1 MRILILSRKRSL
13 YSTRRLA
20 ETARRMGH
28 RAIVL
33 DPLNCFIVCGRKS
46 PSIYHKNSSRRL
58 DEVNVVLPRIGA
70 SITEYG
76 LAVVRQFSIMGIP
89 IVNNSV
95 PIARSRDKLRS
106 LQLLS
111 AHDIDIPRTVMA
123 RSPSQVARALEA
135 VGGPPVVL
143 KLIQG
148 TQGVGVMLAETLP
161 ALEAILDTLW
171 GLGQNILIQEFIAES
186 RGRDIRALVVGGRV
200 VGAMRRTARVGEFR
214 SNIHRG
220 GAGRVIQLSPE
231 FQAVAIKACE
241 VMGLQVAGVDLLESK
256 EGPKVI
262 EINSSPGFEG
272 LEAATGKDIARDIL
286 EYAIA
291 YAMSRG
297 TAKKQVRS

>member
-1 MRILILSRKRSL
+1 MRILILSRRRTL
-13 YSTRRLA
+13 YSTRRLV
-20 ETARRMGH
+20 ETARKLGH

-33 DPLNCFIVCGRKS
+33 DPLDCFIVCGRRS
-46 PSIYHKNSSRRL
+46 PTIYHKNTRRRL
-58 DEVNVVLPRIGA
+58 DQVDVVLPRIGA

-111 AHDIDIPRTVMA
+111 QHDIDIPRTVMA

-135 VGGPPVVL
+135 VGGPPVIL

-161 ALEAILDTLW
+161 SLEAILDTLW

-220 GAGRVIQLSPE
+220 GAGRIIALSDE
-231 FQAVAIKACE
+231 FQRVAVKASE
-241 VMGLQVAGVDLLESK
+241 VMGLHVAGVDLLESK
-256 EGPKVI
+256 DGPKVI

-272 LEAATGKDIARDIL
+272 LEGATGQDIARDIL

-291 YAMSRG
+291 YAGDRKKSRSRV
-297 TAKKQVRS
+297 KP

>member
-1 MRILILSRKRSL
+1 MRILLLSRKRTL
-13 YSTRRLA
+13 YSTRRLS

-33 DPLNCFIVCGRKS
+33 DPLNCFIVCGRKD
-46 PSIYHKNSSRRL
+46 PSIYHKNSHRRL
-58 DEVNVVLPRIGA
+58 DEVDVVLPRIGA

-111 AHDIDIPRTVMA
+111 QHDLDIPRTVMA
-123 RSPSQVARALEA
+123 RSPSQIGRALES

-148 TQGVGVMLAETLP
+148 AQGVGVMLAETLP

-171 GLGQNILIQEFIAES
+171 GLGQNILIQEFIEES
-186 RGRDIRALVVGGRV
+186 QGRDIRALVVGGRV

-220 GAGRVIQLSPE
+220 GAGSVVPLSAE
-231 FQAVAIKACE
+231 FQSVAVKACA

-256 EGPKVI
+256 DGPKVI
-262 EINSSPGFEG
+262 EVNSSPGFEG
-272 LEAATGKDIARDIL
+272 LEEATGKDIAREIL
-286 EYAIA
+286 DYAVT
-291 YAMSRG
+291 YASSRK
-297 TAKKQVRS
+297 AVRRRARS

>member
-1 MRILILSRKRSL
+1 MRILILSRRRTL
-13 YSTRRLA
+13 YSTRRLV
-20 ETARRMGH
+20 ETARKLGH

-33 DPLNCFIVCGRKS
+33 DPLDCFLVCGRRS
-46 PSIYHKNSSRRL
+46 PTIYHKTTARRL
-58 DEVNVVLPRIGA
+58 DQMDVVLPRIGA

-111 AHDIDIPRTVMA
+111 QHDIDIPRTVMA
-123 RSPSQVARALEA
+123 RSPSQVGRALEA
-135 VGGPPVVL
+135 VGGPPVIL

-220 GAGRVIQLSPE
+220 GHGRVITLGEEYQRV
-231 FQAVAIKACE
+231 AVKACE
-241 VMGLQVAGVDLLESK
+241 VMGLHVAGVDLLESK

-272 LEAATGKDIARDIL
+272 LELATGGDIARDIL

-291 YAMSRG
+291 YAAER
-297 TAKKQVRS
+297 KRPRRRVRP

>member
-1 MRILILSRKRSL
+1 MRILILSRRRSL
-13 YSTRRLA
+13 YSTRRLV
-20 ETARRMGH
+20 ETARKLGH
-28 RAIVL
+28 RAIVI
-33 DPLNCFIVCGRKS
+33 DPLDCFIVCGRRS
-46 PSIYHKNSSRRL
+46 PTIYHKSARRRL
-58 DEVNVVLPRIGA
+58 DRMDVVLPRIGA

-76 LAVVRQFSIMGIP
+76 LAVVRQFSIMGVP

-111 AHDIDIPRTVMA
+111 QHDIDIPRTVMA
-123 RSPSQVARALEA
+123 RSPSQIGRALES

-200 VGAMRRTARVGEFR
+200 VAAMRRTARMGEFR

-220 GAGRVIQLSPE
+220 GLGRIIELGEDYQRV
-231 FQAVAIKACE
+231 AVKACE
-241 VMGLQVAGVDLLESK
+241 VMGLHVAGVDLLESK

-272 LEAATGKDIARDIL
+272 LEGATGRDIARDIL
-286 EYAIA
+286 EYSLA
-291 YAMSRG
+291 YAEERRR
-297 TAKKQVRS
+297 ARKRVKP

>member
-1 MRILILSRKRSL
+1 MRILLLSRKRTL
-13 YSTRRLA
+13 YSTRRLT

-33 DPLNCFIVCGRKS
+33 DPLNCFMVCGRKD
-46 PSIYHKNSSRRL
+46 PSIYHKNSHRRL
-58 DEVNVVLPRIGA
+58 DEVDVVLPRIGA

-111 AHDIDIPRTVMA
+111 QHDIDVPRTVMA
-123 RSPSQVARALEA
+123 RSPSQIGRALEA

-186 RGRDIRALVVGGRV
+186 KGRDVRALVVGGRV

-220 GAGRVIQLSPE
+220 GAGQVISLNPE
-231 FQAVAIKACE
+231 FQAVAIKACA

-256 EGPKVI
+256 DGPKVI
-262 EINSSPGFEG
+262 EVNSSPGFEG
-272 LEAATGKDIARDIL
+272 LETATGKDIAREIL
-286 EYAIA
+286 DYAVA
-291 YAMSRG
+291 YAASRKTG
-297 TAKKQVRS
+297 RRRARS

>member
-1 MRILILSRKRSL
+1 MRILLLSRKRSL
-13 YSTRRLA
+13 YSTKRLV
-20 ETARRMGH
+20 ETARKMGH
-28 RAIVL
+28 RAVVL
-33 DPLNCFIVCGRKS
+33 DPLNCFLVCGGAR
-46 PSIYHKNSSRRL
+46 PTIYHRNGHRRL
-58 DEVNVVLPRIGA
+58 EEIDLVISRIGA

-76 LAVVRQFSIMGIP
+76 LAVVRQFSIMGVP

-111 AHDIDIPRTVMA
+111 QHGIDIPRTVMA
-123 RSPSQVARALEA
+123 RSPSQIGRALEA
-135 VGGPPVVL
+135 VGGPPVVI

-186 RGRDIRALVVGGRV
+186 KGRDVRALVVGGSV
-200 VGAMRRTARVGEFR
+200 VAAMRRTARVGEFR

-220 GAGRVIQLSPE
+220 GAGHAIRLAPE
-231 FQAVAIKACE
+231 FERVAIKATE
-241 VMGLQVAGVDLLESK
+241 VMGLQVAGVDLLESSA
-256 EGPKVI
+256 GPKVI

-272 LEAATGKDIARDIL
+272 LEAATGRNIALEIL
-286 EYAIA
+286 SYGIA
-291 YAMSRG
+291 YAQTRKAQRKEASR
-297 TAKKQVRS
+297 

>member
-1 MRILILSRKRSL
+1 MRILLLSRKRTL
-13 YSTRRLA
+13 YSTKRLV
-20 ETARRMGH
+20 ETARQMGH

-33 DPLNCFIVCGRKS
+33 DPLNCSLVCGGNR
-46 PSIYHKNSSRRL
+46 PSIYHRNEHRRL
-58 DEVNVVLPRIGA
+58 SEVDIVISRIGA

-111 AHDIDIPRTVMA
+111 QHGIDIPLTVMA
-123 RSPSQVARALEA
+123 RSPSQIARALEA
-135 VGGPPVVL
+135 VGGPPVVI

-161 ALEAILDTLW
+161 SLEAILDTLW
-171 GLGQNILIQEFIAES
+171 GLGQNILLQEFIAES
-186 RGRDIRALVVGGRV
+186 RGKDIRALVVGGRV
-200 VGAMRRTARVGEFR
+200 VAAMQRTARVGEFR

-220 GAGRVIQLSPE
+220 GAGRALRLEPDYE
-231 FQAVAIKACE
+231 KVAIKATE

-256 EGPKVI
+256 SGPKVI

-272 LEAATGKDIARDIL
+272 LEAATGKNIAVEIL
-286 EYAIA
+286 A
-291 YAMSRG
+291 YAVAYAESFKTARKRVRG
-297 TAKKQVRS
+297 